1 MVKESSPVKLS
12 VRNVCKAFRLR
23 GVDGGSESMLQV
35 LKNISFDVRQ
45 GEIVSLIGESGC
57 GKTTLLRIIQG
68 LIRLDTG
75 TIAVDGAAVTTPG
88 RDRGFVFQQA
98 TLLPWRPARSN
109 VEFGLELQGVP
120 KAERTERA
128 MKLLKLVGLA
138 HAADQYPHQLSGGM
152 QQRIGLARALA
163 IDPAILL
170 MDEPFS
176 ALDAQTREVLQAE
189 LMRIHAETQK
199 TTLFVTHDLD
209 EAIYLSDRVV
219 VLAAKPGRVKKI
231 IDVPFPH
238 PRPELPELRGDPT
251 FQEIRKEMWDL
262 IRSAPPAAA

>member
-1 MVKESSPVKLS
+1 MAEASIKLS
-12 VRNVCKAFRLR
+12 VRNVKKTFRVRNGKETSLLN
-23 GVDGGSESMLQV
+23 VLGGI
-35 LKNISFDVRQ
+35 NFDVHQ

-68 LIRLDTG
+68 LIKLDSG
-75 TIAVDGAAVTTPG
+75 AIMVDGVAATKPG

-98 TLLPWRPARSN
+98 SLLPWRTARKN
-109 VEFGLELQGVP
+109 VELGLELQGVP
-120 KAERTERA
+120 KAQRA
-128 MKLLKLVGLA
+128 EKAAELLELVGLS

-152 QQRIGLARALA
+152 QQRVGLARALA
-163 IDPAILL
+163 IEPAILL

-189 LMRIHAETQK
+189 LMRIHAQTAK

-219 VLAAKPGRVKKI
+219 VLAARPGRVKKI
-231 IDVPFPH
+231 IDIPFAH
-238 PRPELPELRGDPT
+238 PRPELPLLRGDPV
-251 FQEIRKEMWDL
+251 FQEIRNEIWSL
-262 IRSAPPAAA
+262 ISTPPAAVAA